1 MGFFSKLRKGLEKTK
16 KSFIQNIETVV
27 RGYAKID
34 DEMYEDLEAV
44 MLTSD
49 IGVETT
55 DYLLGKIREGVKS
68 KEIRDGND
76 VVPYLEKC
84 VVELLEEN
92 AEPMPDRTGMTEV
105 IFIVGVN
112 GVGKTLLWH
121 VPDLFQS
128 GS

>member
-44 MLTSD
+44 KLTSD

-55 DYLLGKIREGVKS
+55 DYLLGNIREGVKS
-68 KEIRDGND
+68 YELRD
-76 VVPYLEKC
+76 
-84 VVELLEEN
+84 
-92 AEPMPDRTGMTEV
+92 
-105 IFIVGVN
+105 
-112 GVGKTLLWH
+112 
-121 VPDLFQS
+121 
-128 GS
+128 